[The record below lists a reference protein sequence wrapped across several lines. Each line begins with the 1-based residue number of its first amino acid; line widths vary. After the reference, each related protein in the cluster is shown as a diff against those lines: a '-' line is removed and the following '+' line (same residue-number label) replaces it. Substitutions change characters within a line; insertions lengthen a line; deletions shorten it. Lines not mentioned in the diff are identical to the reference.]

1 MALLCFTDLKSMLMA
16 KRYRRCVILAA
27 RAPIRS
33 ATRVNMRHFL
43 VKMVVWLAIAVDLSS
58 VKHIGELGKC
68 IGGLDAVVLADAHR
82 YGSI

>member
-1 MALLCFTDLKSMLMA
+1 MLMA

-27 RAPIRS
+27 RAPYGGRRS
-33 ATRVNMRHFL
+33 RAHIPL
-43 VKMVVWLAIAVDLSS
+43 VKLVVWLDIAVDLSS

-68 IGGLDAVVLADAHR
+68 IGGLGAVVLAGARR

>member
-1 MALLCFTDLKSMLMA
+1 M
-16 KRYRRCVILAA
+16 
-27 RAPIRS
+27 
-33 ATRVNMRHFL
+33 
-43 VKMVVWLAIAVDLSS
+43 VWLAIAVDLSS